1 MYAPMY
7 DLATGSFKG
16 IEKTIGYIMAREDT
30 DEVFFSHGCDK
41 TKSVL
46 LYSTFKQALPNI
58 FQGTSFKKQNEMLLS
73 KKQGSSRLFFHLP
86 SMMDRKETIN
96 MFRENV
102 QLHPIDCLYNDF
114 VKYLPKNEPFSPQD
128 LILMIQKKIVVREV
142 VVNFFKE
149 AIEVS
154 NSNLIRKAN
163 TLLPKGDTKIPDGFN
178 WINKTRAGTNLN

>member
-1 MYAPMY
+1 
-7 DLATGSFKG
+7 
-16 IEKTIGYIMAREDT
+16 
-30 DEVFFSHGCDK
+30 
-41 TKSVL
+41 
-46 LYSTFKQALPNI
+46 
-58 FQGTSFKKQNEMLLS
+58 
-73 KKQGSSRLFFHLP
+73 
-86 SMMDRKETIN
+86 MMDRKETIN